1 MKPIFI
7 ESEVRTGR
15 FGRKGIAVNLVS
27 EAELELVADI
37 ENYFPG
43 TKVDELTLYSSFV
56 FDLLFSTSQPRP
68 RAPRPA
74 WPIVRSRRLTTTLA
88 RRFSRVTYVS
98 AYLVVLLLFLGGLP
112 YIGPTI
118 LAALLIDYAIRKFGY
133 STRQPVHVSLQTKAN
148 LRCIAAVMIIA
159 GVALLIFISIP
170 IGVVVALTG
179 ALLED
184 ALAGHREIT
193 SMNEGP
199 VLLPSM
205 VGRRFL
211 QESDNVAEPEDAPA
225 VCYHNT
231 EACEGGFSSGSC
243 CAICLGSEASPQ
255 ILVVELT
262 LCRHRFHYSCLLAHI
277 SWALRKRT
285 AAQCPLCRV
294 KLLMPLPEG

>member
-1 MKPIFI
+1 
-7 ESEVRTGR
+7 
-15 FGRKGIAVNLVS
+15 
-27 EAELELVADI
+27 
-37 ENYFPG
+37 
-43 TKVDELTLYSSFV
+43 
-56 FDLLFSTSQPRP
+56 
-68 RAPRPA
+68 
-74 WPIVRSRRLTTTLA
+74 SRRLTTTLA

-118 LAALLIDYAIRKFGY
+118 LAALLIDYAVRKFGY

-159 GVALLIFISIP
+159 GVAFLIFISIP

-211 QESDNVAEPEDAPA
+211 QESDNVADPEDAPA

-243 CAICLGSEASPQ
+243 CAICLGSEATPQ
-255 ILVVELT
+255 ILLGVEEENCCPVSALSCEVIDATAGRLTSPSLDVVRMYLDVSIST
-262 LCRHRFHYSCLLAHI
+262 PYVHPVDDILCGSEA
-277 SWALRKRT
+277 
-285 AAQCPLCRV
+285 
-294 KLLMPLPEG
+294 E